1 VDIEPCW
8 WTRPHIKLSESIQ
21 RRATEVVKTLE
32 DKLYE
37 EHLRS
42 LSLFSPEQKGLRGG
56 LMVAAA
62 PSSALCGSNRAQGNG
77 MELCQ
82 GRVS

>member
-1 VDIEPCW
+1 M
-8 WTRPHIKLSESIQ
+8 
-21 RRATEVVKTLE
+21 VKTLE

-82 GRVS
+82 GRVSCGLGKGSSTEGGGHGTGCPGQQARP